1 MTMICHN
8 VKRRNIEGDKVLD
21 RLTNLPINVKHR
33 IQKQLSME
41 EATRMSVLSTP
52 WRHVWASNPKL
63 VFSPQFCPRKPLTDV
78 IDTILMQHC
87 GDIKT
92 FYLNISYINQWML
105 LLSRK
110 GVTDLTL
117 RNQSNAL
124 YKLPSCMY
132 DIELEGLSLSNCI
145 FKPPCDF
152 RGFHKLK
159 NLTLLQVVLELND
172 VTSFLWMPYLMTLQV
187 RACSGFPDSKLYA
200 PRLSEIFFL
209 TMTTENLEL
218 SHFMDCRKLNTVIL
232 VSSKQ
237 NQDKTMNLTYLLK
250 CWPEI
255 HNFGLDSYYLES
267 FATEAER
274 LPAYLNSLNAIT
286 LFEFDFDDED
296 QMFSLLRLLRVSPNL
311 DVLHLVL
318 SSKKKTDGMEVNV
331 VNHFEGPAYRTLGV
345 LHKLQRLIVKNF
357 HGSKIEMFFVKF
369 LFASAPLLLKTVI
382 HEDAE
387 SVDESQSLKISEL
400 LEFPRASPKL
410 KMHVNHRSNTSISTP
425 DGSSQVG
432 G

>member
-1 MTMICHN
+1 
-8 VKRRNIEGDKVLD
+8 
-21 RLTNLPINVKHR
+21 
-33 IQKQLSME
+33 
-41 EATRMSVLSTP
+41 
-52 WRHVWASNPKL
+52 
-63 VFSPQFCPRKPLTDV
+63 
-78 IDTILMQHC
+78 
-87 GDIKT
+87 
-92 FYLNISYINQWML
+92 ML

-124 YKLPSCMY
+124 YKLPSCMN
-132 DIELEGLSLSNCI
+132 DIELEGLSLFNCI

-172 VTSFLWMPYLMTLQV
+172 VTSFLWMPYLMNLQV
-187 RACSGFPDSKLYA
+187 RACTGFPDSKLYA

-218 SHFMDCRKLNTVIL
+218 SHFMDCLKLKTVIL
-232 VSSKQ
+232 VS
-237 NQDKTMNLTYLLK
+237 
-250 CWPEI
+250 
-255 HNFGLDSYYLES
+255 YYLKS

-274 LPAYLNSLNAIT
+274 LPAYPNSLNAIT

-296 QMFSLLRLLRVSPNL
+296 QIFSLLQLLRVSLNL

-318 SSKKKTDGMEVNV
+318 SLKKKTDGMEVNI

-369 LFASAPLLLKTVI
+369 IFVSAPLLLKTVI

-400 LEFPRASPKL
+400 LGFPRASPKL
-410 KMHVNHRSNTSISTP
+410 KMHVNRRSNTSILTP